1 MGDGIREFLD
11 SLGKVINLYG
21 VVVVEIKRGGVAC
34 IALCDQACK
43 GDKLVFCPRVRCV
56 RWYTSGGSDTCSDL
70 QVFEQGPA
78 LEGAKG
84 MVCCGGDGFAQGRFE
99 FKRGLDTVV
108 DDVRDRAGVDFPVVS
123 ESMN

>member
-1 MGDGIREFLD
+1 MGLDLFPRQIGLEAGLVDLFDDFGGDGI
-11 SLGKVINLYG
+11 G
-21 VVVVEIKRGGVAC
+21 VWFESEG
-34 IALCDQACK
+34 L
-43 GDKLVFCPRVRCV
+43 
-56 RWYTSGGSDTCSDL
+56 SGGSDACSDL